1 MTLAVSAVSFALL
14 ARAGGDAF
22 TALRDN
28 PQISERTIEQLRSVY
43 GLDKPVATRYF
54 RWLTSLAT
62 GDLGESIHFR
72 VPVGDLVLSRLY
84 YTSLLGGTAVFMA
97 WFVAAVLSYWGVR
110 ASSRNFDRMIEFVI
124 LMTASTPR
132 IALALF
138 ALALF
143 VATSQSSLQIR
154 SGSFAS
160 FIISS
165 FILAAPLIA
174 LFTAQANSGLRSAM
188 GEDYVK
194 LARSKGL
201 SEPAVI
207 AKHASRPALNP
218 LLTLFGL
225 SLGGII
231 GGAVIVETI
240 LGWQGI
246 GDLTVTAVRVRD
258 VPLVMGI
265 VVVSTIAVWAGN
277 FVGEL
282 LQMANDSR
290 LRAEALS

>member
-110 ASSRNFDRMIEFVI
+110 ASSRNFDRIIEFVI

-138 ALALF
+138 ALA
-143 VATSQSSLQIR
+143 
-154 SGSFAS
+154 
-160 FIISS
+160 
-165 FILAAPLIA
+165 
-174 LFTAQANSGLRSAM
+174 
-188 GEDYVK
+188 
-194 LARSKGL
+194 
-201 SEPAVI
+201 
-207 AKHASRPALNP
+207 
-218 LLTLFGL
+218 
-225 SLGGII
+225 
-231 GGAVIVETI
+231 
-240 LGWQGI
+240 
-246 GDLTVTAVRVRD
+246 
-258 VPLVMGI
+258 
-265 VVVSTIAVWAGN
+265 
-277 FVGEL
+277 
-282 LQMANDSR
+282 
-290 LRAEALS
+290 